1 MCYYDYCAVV
11 VAVEVDEKRK
21 NIVSC
26 RNVKVACRFIAKNDR
41 GVIDKCPCDSYTLLL
56 TARKLRF
63 FTVSDI
69 SVLPFLASFDGR
81 SMFSFAVSSGIRS

>member
-26 RNVKVACRFIAKNDR
+26 RNVKVACRLIAKKNR
-41 GVIDKCPCDSYTLLL
+41 GVVDKRSCDSYTLLL
-56 TARKLRF
+56 TARKLCR
-63 FTVSDI
+63 VSAEQ
-69 SVLPFLASFDGR
+69 VFDTQL
-81 SMFSFAVSSGIRS
+81 FYGIRYIGFALFGEL

>member
-26 RNVKVACRFIAKNDR
+26 RNVKVACRLIAKKNR
-41 GVIDKCPCDSYTLLL
+41 GVVDKRSCDSYTLLL
-56 TARKLRF
+56 TARQIAVAAVGNAGYAEKLYVCLLYTSPSPR
-63 FTVSDI
+63 D
-69 SVLPFLASFDGR
+69 
-81 SMFSFAVSSGIRS
+81 